1 MSASAITNFLCLTT
15 LCLAVIG
22 SGCSVKRMAVNKIG
36 NALAGSGTTFASD
49 DDPEL
54 VKAAV
59 PFSLKL
65 MESLLNQ
72 NPRHQGLL
80 LAACSGFTEYAYA
93 FVQEDAD
100 ETEDKDQAAAEEMR
114 GRARRLYLRAH
125 NYGLRGL
132 EVRHKGFEK
141 ALRTNPKTAVTVATM
156 KDVSLLYWTALSWAA
171 AISLSKDNPDLI
183 AEMPLVEA
191 MMDRALA
198 LDEAFDYGAIHA
210 YLITYEMSR
219 PGGTGDPAAR
229 SRQHFERALA
239 LSGGQQAGPMV
250 SFAEAVCV
258 QKQDLKEFES
268 LLHQALAINP
278 DAKPEW
284 RLANLVM
291 QRRAKWLLAR
301 TDQLFLRASPPT
313 EGNPKPETRDPK
325 ERRRP
330 KSEARNSQTNRVSTC
345 CPRCRMSESTVACQP
360 SLRHVPCPS
369 IADWPLRT
377 SGFALLSDFGLRTSA
392 ATHIPN
398 GKVREPQSLHKSI
411 SS

>member
-1 MSASAITNFLCLTT
+1 MSASAISRKLWLTT
-15 LCLAVIG
+15 LCLAMLG
-22 SGCSVKRMAVNKIG
+22 QGCSIKRMAVNKVG
-36 NALAGSGTTFASD
+36 DALAGGGTTFASD

-65 MESLLNQ
+65 MESLLNE
-72 NPRHQGLL
+72 NPRHEGLL
-80 LAACSGFTEYAYA
+80 LATGSGFTQYAYA

-100 ETEDKDQAAAEEMR
+100 ETEDKDLAVAEAMR
-114 GRARRLYLRAH
+114 GRARRLYLRAC

-141 ALRTNPKTAVTVATM
+141 ALRANPKSAVTAATA

-183 AEMPLVEA
+183 SEMPCVEA

-198 LDEAFDYGAIHA
+198 LNEAFDCGAIHT
-210 YLITYEMSR
+210 YFITYEMSR
-219 PGGTGDPAAR
+219 SGGTGDPAAR
-229 SRQHFERALA
+229 ARQHFERAVA

-268 LLHQALAINP
+268 LLKQALAINP

-291 QRRAKWLLAR
+291 QRRAKWLLSR
-301 TDQLFLRASPPT
+301 TDQLFLRAAP
-313 EGNPKPETRDPK
+313 
-325 ERRRP
+325 
-330 KSEARNSQTNRVSTC
+330 A
-345 CPRCRMSESTVACQP
+345 ESKQP
-360 SLRHVPCPS
+360 
-369 IADWPLRT
+369 
-377 SGFALLSDFGLRTSA
+377 
-392 ATHIPN
+392 
-398 GKVREPQSLHKSI
+398 
-411 SS
+411 

>member
-1 MSASAITNFLCLTT
+1 MSLSAANKLVCLTT
-15 LCLAVIG
+15 LCLALTG
-22 SGCSVKRMAVNKIG
+22 PGCSVKRMAVNKVG
-36 NALAGSGTTFASD
+36 DALAGSGTTFASD

-65 MESLLNQ
+65 MESLLSE

-100 ETEDKDQAAAEEMR
+100 ETEDKDLAAAEEMR
-114 GRARRLYLRAH
+114 GRARRLYLRAR

-132 EVRHKGFEK
+132 EVRHQGFDK
-141 ALRTNPKTAVTVATM
+141 ALRANAKTAVTVAKA
-156 KDVSLLYWTALSWAA
+156 KDVPLLYWTALSWAA

-210 YLITYEMSR
+210 YFITYEMSR
-219 PGGTGDPAAR
+219 PDGTGDPAAR

-268 LLHQALAINP
+268 LLHRALAINP
-278 DAKPEW
+278 DARPEW

-301 TDQLFLRASPPT
+301 TDQLFLRTGPPT
-313 EGNPKPETRDPK
+313 EGNPKSETRDPK
-325 ERRRP
+325 EGRRP
-330 KSEARNSQTNRVSTC
+330 NSETRNSQANRASTHYPC
-345 CPRCRMSESTVACQP
+345 CRMSESTPACQP
-360 SLRHVPCPS
+360 GLRNRSCSS
-369 IADWPLRT
+369 IAVWPLRP
-377 SGFALLSDFGLRTSA
+377 SDFGLLSDFGLRVSDFRGHAHSEWQGRGTTQPA
-392 ATHIPN
+392 
-398 GKVREPQSLHKSI
+398 
-411 SS
+411 